1 MAHKY
6 AINQYYSI
14 QTDNLLIFSSQVN
27 IKKPSPMIHLRME
40 KIYNDNNIPCNGP

>member
-27 IKKPSPMIHLRME
+27 IKKTIS
-40 KIYNDNNIPCNGP
+40 NDTLENGENL